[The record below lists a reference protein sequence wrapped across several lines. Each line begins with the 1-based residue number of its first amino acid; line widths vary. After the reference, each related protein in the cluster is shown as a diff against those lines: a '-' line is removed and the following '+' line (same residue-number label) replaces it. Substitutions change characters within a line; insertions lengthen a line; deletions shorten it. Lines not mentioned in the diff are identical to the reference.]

1 MSIHLEQQ
9 QWEFILHF
17 DRWLNSYLEDS
28 KKNKNYSE
36 VLLKSQKYSLLSGGK
51 RFRPFLTYLVFKLFS
66 KNIEKIK
73 NLCLAL
79 EMIHT
84 YSLIHD
90 DLPCMDNDDL
100 RRGQPTNHK
109 VFPEDISL
117 LAGDGLLTD
126 AFFLISNDQTIKD
139 STKVSLIKLISEK
152 TGSQGMVSG
161 QAFDMK
167 VQAQMSFEELKKIH
181 TLKTANLIQ
190 AAATSAAI
198 VGEASPEE
206 TQAIFE
212 FSYHLGMAFQIQD
225 DLLDYADKE
234 QDFKNYIKILGVE
247 KTKIELAQHSELAKV
262 QLLKVLQNTNNNL
275 LPAIEPLLMLIE
287 FNQKRTT

>member
-1 MSIHLEQQ
+1 
-9 QWEFILHF
+9 
-17 DRWLNSYLEDS
+17 
-28 KKNKNYSE
+28 
-36 VLLKSQKYSLLSGGK
+36 LLSGGK

-109 VFPEDISL
+109 VFSEDISL

-126 AFFLISNDQTIKD
+126 AFFLISHDQTIKD

-247 KTKIELAQHSELAKV
+247 KTKVELAQHSEIAKV

-275 LPAIEPLLMLIE
+275 LPAIEPLLTLIE

>member
-9 QWEFILHF
+9 QRDFILHF
-17 DRWLNSYLEDS
+17 DQWLNSYLEDS

-100 RRGQPTNHK
+100 RRGQSTNHK
-109 VFPEDISL
+109 VFSEDISL

-190 AAATSAAI
+190 AAATGAAI
-198 VGEASPEE
+198 AGEASPEE
-206 TQAIFE
+206 TQAIYE

>member
-9 QWEFILHF
+9 QRDFILHF
-17 DRWLNSYLEDS
+17 DQWLNSYLEDS

-109 VFPEDISL
+109 VFSEDISL

-126 AFFLISNDQTIKD
+126 AFFLISHDQTIKD

-190 AAATSAAI
+190 AAATGAAI
-198 VGEASPEE
+198 AGEASPEE

-247 KTKIELAQHSELAKV
+247 KTKVELAQHSELAQV

-275 LPAIEPLLMLIE
+275 LPAIEPLMTLIE